1 MGLRAPTGR
10 HGHPEQGDKTA
21 GGAPLASLAMKNL
34 LFIVTTIKTYSWRKK
49 NNRENNRTIAG
60 A

>member
-1 MGLRAPTGR
+1 
-10 HGHPEQGDKTA
+10 
-21 GGAPLASLAMKNL
+21 MKNL
-34 LFIVTTIKTYSWRKK
+34 LFIVTSIKTYSWRKK